1 MSAHKPP
8 EQHNISDLVQLRTAL
23 GRIHRVI
30 TQADSLDTTLL
41 NILSEIL
48 TCYQAERAWL
58 FSPASPKL
66 NYSAIKTEVTQPDIE
81 KLSSAAIL
89 NDLFQEMP
97 ELYTVPQAHVLHSD
111 TAPQLANSPLFKYYN
126 VKTQISIPI
135 QNKQPWLLGMHFS
148 SESRTFNS
156 FELTLFQEASQRI
169 CELLALT
176 LMPVPHDNEIKF
188 KTLIETTSQGIIS
201 QDINGKI
208 TDINLAAERLLGV
221 KASELD
227 SLTVPGYWGSPIYE
241 DGTAIPPQEHPALR
255 CLASNQP
262 VNNMQIRVFNPC
274 TRTYKW
280 LIVNSAPLPRNSLSE
295 CRQVVSTLTDITE
308 LKQANTAITTHLD
321 HLKSMEKI
329 SRITQQS
336 DSIDNMLSQV
346 LDEML
351 SIFNCDRA
359 WFLYPCDPN
368 TPSWH
373 VPMQRTRPQWP
384 GAENNLIFKTSPAI
398 RKLFSSLLMDS
409 HTCHVSDC
417 INNTDV
423 TCDEDMK
430 KYHIKTQMLM
440 TLFPKADKPWVLGI
454 HYCESMHQVTDES
467 KHLFEE
473 IGHHITHSL
482 TTLISLKNLRESEER
497 FRTLVE
503 HAPEA
508 IFVLDVDTGCF
519 TDVNENAIKLFGRS
533 RDELLNKNCMSMSP
547 QYQPDG
553 RLSEEIGYAF
563 IEKSVMG
570 ETPVF
575 EWTIERASGQL
586 ILCEVRLVRLPASE
600 KTLIRGSMTN
610 ITERKLAEA
619 QMHKLSSALEQ
630 TADAVMITDTNG
642 NIEYVNTAFQ
652 KVTGYSAS
660 ESIGKTPRILCSGEH
675 GKEFYKRL
683 WQIVKSGN
691 VFNDVMINRRKDGS
705 LYYEEKSITPLINPQ
720 GEVTHLISTGRDIT
734 ERMETQERLHYL
746 AHHDIL
752 TRLPNRALFM
762 DRLDHAVGEA
772 GRLNKT
778 VAILFFDLDNFKMI
792 NDTLGH
798 DTGDAALRIVAKLL
812 IQSLHPTDTVAR
824 FGGDEFAVII
834 ESITN
839 THEITQT
846 VQNIFRVLSEPVYIN
861 GYEIFLATSIG
872 ITLFP
877 NDGLDATTLIK
888 NADIAMYRAK
898 EMGRNTY
905 EFYSTE
911 MSTKVYERL
920 SLETKLR
927 HALERQEFILYY
939 QPLVDITTGKVIAAE
954 TLIRWQPPG
963 ENLVSPSSFISVLE
977 ETRLIN
983 PVGDWVLITACE
995 QLKKWNQLLSTPLG
1009 LSINLSIKQFSTQLV
1024 EETLTQIL
1032 KELCI
1037 DPELIELEITESL
1050 LVDSNPQTVELLHR
1064 INQMGF
1070 KLSID
1075 DFGTGY
1081 SSLSYLKRLPINTLK
1096 IDRSFVQD
1104 IETSPDDTAI
1114 INAIIAMAQ
1123 SLKLNIIAEGVE
1135 TKEQLNFL
1143 KARKC
1148 NIAQGYYFY
1157 KPMSAQA
1164 FERLIL
1170 KELCVDTQYPSDISL
1185 KH

>member
-1 MSAHKPP
+1 MSTHRPP
-8 EQHNISDLVQLRTAL
+8 KQHEISDLDQLSTAL
-23 GRIHRVI
+23 GRIHRAI
-30 TQADSLDTTLL
+30 TQTDSFDDTLL
-41 NILSEIL
+41 NILSELL
-48 TCYQAERAWL
+48 TCYQAERVWL
-58 FSPASPKL
+58 LGPDRPKPKL
-66 NYSAIKTEVTQPDIE
+66 AETKREVTQPGIK
-81 KLSSAAIL
+81 KLSSATAL
-89 NDLFQEMP
+89 NNLVQKMP
-97 ELYTVPQAHVLHSD
+97 ELYTTPQPHILYS
-111 TAPQLANSPLFKYYN
+111 NSEPWFADSELSQCYG
-126 VKTQISIPI
+126 VKTQVSVPI
-135 QNKQPWLLGMHFS
+135 QNEEPWLLGMHFS
-148 SESRTFNS
+148 SEARIFNS
-156 FELTLFQEASQRI
+156 FELTFFQEVSQRI
-169 CELLALT
+169 CELLAFT
-176 LMPVPHDNEIKF
+176 FIHSPHNNEVKF

-221 KASELD
+221 EATDLT

-241 DGTAIPPQEHPALR
+241 NSTAIPPQEHPALR
-255 CLASNQP
+255 CLASDQP
-262 VNNMQIRVFNPC
+262 VNNMQMGVFNPR
-274 TRTYKW
+274 TKTYKW
-280 LIVNSAPLPRNSLSE
+280 LIVNSAPLPRSNLSE
-295 CRQVVSTLTDITE
+295 PRQVVSTLTDITE
-308 LKQANTAITTHLD
+308 LKQANTAITIHLD

-336 DSIDNMLSQV
+336 ESIDNMLSQV

-359 WFLYPCDPN
+359 WFLYPCDPS

-398 RKLFSSLLMDS
+398 RRLFSSLLQGS
-409 HTCHVSDC
+409 RTCHVSDC
-417 INNTDV
+417 INNTDI
-423 TCDEDMK
+423 TCDEDME

-440 TLFPKADKPWVLGI
+440 TLFPKTDKPWVLGI
-454 HYCESMHQVTDES
+454 HYCESMYQITNEH

-533 RDELLNKNCMSMSP
+533 REELLNKNCMSMSP

-553 RLSEEIGYAF
+553 TLSEETGYLF

-575 EWTIERASGQL
+575 EWTIEQPSGQL

-600 KTLIRGSMTN
+600 KTLVRGSMTN

-642 NIEYVNTAFQ
+642 NIEYVNTAFT

-675 GKEFYKRL
+675 EKGFYKRL

-812 IQSLHPTDTVAR
+812 KQSLHPTDTVAR
-824 FGGDEFAVII
+824 FGGDEFAIII
-834 ESITN
+834 ESITD
-839 THEITQT
+839 TREITQT

-939 QPLVDITTGKVIAAE
+939 QPLVEISTGKIIAAE

-963 ENLVSPSSFISVLE
+963 ENLIGPSSFISVLE

-983 PVGDWVLITACE
+983 PVGDWVLMSACK
-995 QLKKWNQLLSTPLG
+995 QLKKWNQLLPIPLS

-1024 EETLTQIL
+1024 EETLTQIVND
-1032 KELCI
+1032 LCL
-1037 DPELIELEITESL
+1037 DPKLIELEITESL
-1050 LVDSNPQTVELLHR
+1050 LVDSNPQTVDLLHR

-1070 KLSID
+1070 RLSID

-1135 TKEQLNFL
+1135 TQEQLNFL
-1143 KARKC
+1143 KTREC

-1157 KPMSAQA
+1157 KPMSAQS

-1170 KELCVDTQYPSDISL
+1170 KELCTDTRYPSDVSL